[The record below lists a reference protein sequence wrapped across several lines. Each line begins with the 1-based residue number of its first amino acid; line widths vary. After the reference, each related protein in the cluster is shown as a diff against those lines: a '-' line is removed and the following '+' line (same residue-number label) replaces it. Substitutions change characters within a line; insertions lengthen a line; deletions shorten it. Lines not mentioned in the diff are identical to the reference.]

1 MPTRLKSRKAL
12 AVILGAISLVL
23 FILSFFVELWFDFG
37 FYDRLECGVS
47 ISEGNFRFGTSED
60 HALPFGHF
68 FFDFG
73 SRKPRESSFDDLR
86 GFFTVLG
93 EFALAGCALLYL
105 CPYISLLFSAQY
117 WHTFY

>member
-1 MPTRLKSRKAL
+1 MPTRLKSRKTL

-23 FILSFFVELWFDFG
+23 FILSFFVELWFRFG

-60 HALPFGHF
+60 HTLPFGHF

-73 SRKPRESSFDDLR
+73 SRKPRGFSFDDLR

-93 EFALAGCALLYL
+93 ELSAAGWVLLYL
-105 CPYISLLFSAQY
+105 FPYISLLPSAQY
-117 WHTFY
+117 WHTYY